1 MWLGST
7 AGILSALVSGLF
19 DHYFSFAV
27 VMVALFW
34 LMVGLNVLEARRL
47 FPARLP
53 QLKTVV
59 YRKPILDGARP

>member
-1 MWLGST
+1 MRCGW
-7 AGILSALVSGLF
+7 APPPAFSALVSGLF

-34 LMVGLNVLEARRL
+34 LMVGINVLEARRL

-53 QLKTVV
+53 
-59 YRKPILDGARP
+59 R

>member
-1 MWLGST
+1 MVPSHR
-7 AGILSALVSGLF
+7 ALSLVSGLF

-34 LMVGLNVLEARRL
+34 LMVGINVLEARRL

-53 QLKTVV
+53 QVKRVAAPGPL
-59 YRKPILDGARP
+59 LDGVHP